1 MVVYANSAGT
11 QRKLSR
17 TTFYASATDP
27 MILWESTLIPLQ
39 RTHSHKL
46 VQYFVGNL
54 SAALLVGL
62 DKLLKLHDAL
72 LLQFSRQQ
80 LSLCISH
87 SNLFELVI
95 VIREE
100 TQILE
105 GYVDLRVAT

>member
-1 MVVYANSAGT
+1 
-11 QRKLSR
+11 
-17 TTFYASATDP
+17 
-27 MILWESTLIPLQ
+27 
-39 RTHSHKL
+39 
-46 VQYFVGNL
+46 
-54 SAALLVGL
+54 
-62 DKLLKLHDAL
+62 LKLHDAL

-105 GYVDLRVAT
+105 GYVNLRVAT